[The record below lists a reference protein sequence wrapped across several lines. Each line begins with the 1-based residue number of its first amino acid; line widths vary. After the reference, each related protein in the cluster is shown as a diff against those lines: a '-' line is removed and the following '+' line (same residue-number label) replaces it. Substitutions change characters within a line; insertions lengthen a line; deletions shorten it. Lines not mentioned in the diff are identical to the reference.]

1 MSLRLLK
8 TPLIFACFVL
18 VIFVMRQND
27 FTPSKGLRH
36 SMRLLTQRI
45 LDSGSRPSTTLC
57 EGIITDD
64 SYSASEIEKA
74 DSVGDSLSGTRGG
87 NPLKDWVVDGS
98 EDTFVD
104 DYVIGLIPLIAPW
117 PVLAIITL
125 LTCIGFVT
133 NWCCIFGCCKNCCKC
148 CKCCHGP
155 KEQGKMKIYMAI
167 SGLFL
172 VGLLGSAAAG
182 LSFAPKVAKGMNV
195 TFCTALISME
205 NLVHGETSQGWLGFD
220 GILVSLKN
228 VQSQFS
234 TTVTGLNSVGGDQT
248 AMTTAYNDATSANSD
263 LYTNNN
269 ARTVR
274 RGDPTETTA
283 YKPNYVSV

>member
-1 MSLRLLK
+1 MALKLLK

-18 VIFVMRQND
+18 VIFMMRQNNI
-27 FTPSKGLRH
+27 TPSKGLRH
-36 SMRLLTQRI
+36 SLRLLTERI

-57 EGIITDD
+57 SGIITDE
-64 SYSASEIEKA
+64 SYSESEVEKA
-74 DSVGDSLSGTRGG
+74 DNVDDSLSGTRGG

-98 EDTFVD
+98 KDTFVD
-104 DYVIGLIPLIAPW
+104 DYVVGLIPLIAPW

-125 LTCIGFVT
+125 CTCIGFLF

-155 KEQGKMKIYMAI
+155 KEQGRVKIYMAI

-172 VGLLGSAAAG
+172 VSLLGSAAAG

-205 NLVHGETSQGWLGFD
+205 NLVHGETSEGWLGFN
-220 GILVSLKN
+220 GIITSLQD
-228 VQSQFS
+228 VQSQFT
-234 TTVTGLNSVGGDQT
+234 TTVTNLNSVGGSTTTMD
-248 AMTTAYNDATSANSD
+248 TAYSNAVSANSD
-263 LYTNNN
+263 LYTNNQGLQSPR
-269 ARTVR
+269 A
-274 RGDPTETTA
+274 DPTETTP
-283 YKPNYVSV
+283 YTTDYVAV